1 MLVSTGCSKEESGSP
16 DIVYSVSD
24 VFRFGRAGIRSGKS
38 GDPDTFTIQND
49 YIKKHI
55 NEIWRRIYGQK
66 VQGKMLMLKWND
78 YTDRFHEYE
87 RFWRG
92 RYLEL
97 CEVAEEEI
105 ELNLYSCEDDD
116 WEIYVSY
123 GIMYGI
129 SYAPAEKA
137 AAQREQMKEEIE
149 EEYEKH
155 GKNPSKEFISRFSE
169 TYRLEIT
176 L

>member
-1 MLVSTGCSKEESGSP
+1 
-16 DIVYSVSD
+16 
-24 VFRFGRAGIRSGKS
+24 
-38 GDPDTFTIQND
+38 
-49 YIKKHI
+49 
-55 NEIWRRIYGQK
+55 
-66 VQGKMLMLKWND
+66 MLMLKWND

-105 ELNLYSCEDDD
+105 ELNLYSWEDDD

-155 GKNPSKEFISRFSE
+155 GKNPSR
-169 TYRLEIT
+169 
-176 L
+176 